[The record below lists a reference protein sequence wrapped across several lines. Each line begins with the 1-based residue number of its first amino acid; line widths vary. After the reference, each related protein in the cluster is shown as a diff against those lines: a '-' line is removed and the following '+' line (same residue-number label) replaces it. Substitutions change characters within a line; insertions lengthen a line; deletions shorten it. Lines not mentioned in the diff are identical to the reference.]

1 MANIDTIV
9 TLFETVANAML
20 VQDNTLPAS
29 NSIAPTFIY
38 NRVSGVNENVSKSYP
53 AILLDS
59 QPNIDR
65 KSATT
70 TFLPRENCYEF
81 KLFVYDQY
89 NFDQQTVHDLSNKQA
104 KVETILNQYIAE
116 IQRQCINNV
125 AYNGMLIQNIK
136 DVDGFLAKDVHNSKL
151 VQAYYK
157 IRVCVPSNCVLG
169 TFVY

>member
-1 MANIDTIV
+1 MANIDTVV
-9 TLFETVANAML
+9 TLFETVANAMQ
-20 VQDNTLPAS
+20 VQDNTLPVS
-29 NSIAPTFIY
+29 NTINPTFIY
-38 NRVSGVNENVSKSYP
+38 NRVSAVNGTPSKTYP

-89 NFDQQTVHDLSNKQA
+89 NFDQQAGQDVSSKQA

-116 IQRQCINNV
+116 IQRQCVTNV
-125 AYNGMLIQNIK
+125 AYNGMIVQNIK

-169 TFVY
+169 TFIY

>member
-9 TLFETVANAML
+9 TLFETVAAAMR
-20 VQDNTLPAS
+20 VNDNTLPVS
-29 NSIAPTFIY
+29 SIVAPTFIY
-38 NRVSGVNENVSKSYP
+38 NRVSAVNENVSKTYP

-59 QPNIDR
+59 QPNINR

-70 TFLPRENCYEF
+70 TFLPKQNCYEF

-89 NFDQQTVHDLSNKQA
+89 NFGQQTVQDLSNKQA

-116 IQRQCINNV
+116 VQRR
-125 AYNGMLIQNIK
+125 ALTTTNGIEVENIK
-136 DVDGFLAKDVHNSKL
+136 TIDGFLAKDVHNSKL

-157 IRVCVPSNCVLG
+157 VKVCVNSDCVLG